1 MAEPDNPANKTLA
14 RMLTIARPPLKKPTS
29 ARARFNILSVRSA
42 SFISS
47 PARIKNGTAISESV
61 ALNILVISILRGIW
75 EYTTVPRQAMPM
87 VNAIGIPKT
96 SSMINIDA
104 SITSTFTLLLP
115 ETAFTAVSAFLS
127 LPSDD
132 PDSI

>member
-1 MAEPDNPANKTLA
+1 MHCVRDCFKFCVNTK
-14 RMLTIARPPLKKPTS
+14 LKKPTS

-47 PARIKNGTAISESV
+47 PARIKNGTAISENESV

-115 ETAFTAVSAFLS
+115 KTAFTAVSSFLS